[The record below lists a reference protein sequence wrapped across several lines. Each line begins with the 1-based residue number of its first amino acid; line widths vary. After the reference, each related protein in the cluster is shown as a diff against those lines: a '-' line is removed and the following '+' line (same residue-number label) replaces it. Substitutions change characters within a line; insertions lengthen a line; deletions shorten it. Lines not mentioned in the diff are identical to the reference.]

1 MPTPDRARLHFGLLA
16 DAEATNR
23 ALREGYERWAVAPE
37 TRRTHYFGG
46 RFENVY
52 IPFERISALA
62 PVLAEARRLAGEAL
76 ALDPGRLRVGFWFN
90 AMEPAQRTLP
100 HTHDDA
106 DELLSGVYYVETP
119 PGSGELVVGTG
130 DARTT
135 VPPRPGLFVL
145 FSPAILHEVTV
156 HRGTGLRL
164 SIGMNFGLV
173 EGEECGVRGEE

>member
-106 DELLSGVYYVETP
+106 DELLSGVYYVAIP
-119 PGSGELVVGTG
+119 PESGELVI
-130 DARTT
+130 AQPHSRTH
-135 VPPRPGLFVL
+135 VAPRPGMFVFFPPDL
-145 FSPAILHEVTV
+145 VHEVTEN
-156 HRGTGLRL
+156 RSSARRL
-164 SIGMNFGLV
+164 SIGLNVGPK
-173 EGEECGVRGEE
+173 RARP